1 MTEILL
7 PTQWLANARRHLA
20 AAKVLEL
27 HPPSLPPDSPP
38 DLAAD
43 VGFHAQQCAECALKA
58 VLIWRE
64 MDVPRTHDLQ
74 DLLSLI
80 RTAGVEVPP
89 ELLQLA
95 ALTAFAVELRYAD
108 AGTVSAESARTA
120 IRLADSALHW
130 AQALI
135 AG

>member
-1 MTEILL
+1 MTEVLK
-7 PTQWLANARRHLA
+7 PSQWLATAHRHLA
-20 AAKVLEL
+20 AANILERQ
-27 HPPSLPPDSPP
+27 PDSLP

-80 RTAGVEVPP
+80 RTAGIQVPP

>member
-1 MTEILL
+1 MTEVLK
-7 PTQWLANARRHLA
+7 PSQWLATASRHLA
-20 AAKVLEL
+20 AAHILERQ
-27 HPPSLPPDSPP
+27 PGSLP
-38 DLAAD
+38 DLASD
-43 VGFHAQQCAECALKA
+43 IGFLAQQCAECALKA
-58 VLIWRE
+58 VLMWRE

-80 RTAGVEVPP
+80 RTAGIQVPP